1 MRLYEFAKKSVL
13 TNVGI
18 VDKHKHTKPDG
29 TLSPLGS
36 ANEKPVPLTA
46 NDAVK
51 VDKKVK
57 LSKLKNSK

>member
-36 ANEKPVPLTA
+36 ANEKPIPLTA
-46 NDAVK
+46 NAAVK
-51 VDKKVK
+51 VDNAVK
-57 LSKLKNSK
+57 LAKLKKSQ

>member
-1 MRLYEFAKKSVL
+1 MRLYEFAEKSVL
-13 TNVGI
+13 TDVGI
-18 VDKHKHTKPDG
+18 EDKHKHTKPDG

-57 LSKLKNSK
+57 LSKLKKSQ